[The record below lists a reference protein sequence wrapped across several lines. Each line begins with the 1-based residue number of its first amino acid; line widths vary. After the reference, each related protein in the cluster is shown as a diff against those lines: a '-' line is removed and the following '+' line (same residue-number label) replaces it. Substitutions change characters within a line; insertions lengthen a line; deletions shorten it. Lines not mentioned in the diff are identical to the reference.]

1 MQLTLRTNHVS
12 CCDWMILVDFYP
24 NQSNSVKRCAHKT
37 RYIILC
43 VFLID
48 WTLCT
53 HIFGCSFTFFF
64 FLHFM
69 PCAKKIK
76 NVKTFFFSFNL
87 IIFYLFVIAHIYLL
101 FFPFYNYLGVL
112 AAIIPVFGHICAL
125 LYDDL
130 EYTLI

>member
-1 MQLTLRTNHVS
+1 
-12 CCDWMILVDFYP
+12 
-24 NQSNSVKRCAHKT
+24 
-37 RYIILC
+37 
-43 VFLID
+43 
-48 WTLCT
+48 
-53 HIFGCSFTFFF
+53 
-64 FLHFM
+64 M

-130 EYTLI
+130 VLKKYLFLLLMIQMLNIN